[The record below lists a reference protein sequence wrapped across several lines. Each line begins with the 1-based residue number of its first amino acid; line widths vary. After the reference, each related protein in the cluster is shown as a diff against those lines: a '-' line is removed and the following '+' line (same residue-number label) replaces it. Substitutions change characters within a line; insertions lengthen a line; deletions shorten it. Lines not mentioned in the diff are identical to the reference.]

1 MLGSEY
7 QAGKQVI
14 AYGAEAKRLAFLAR
28 IDADLQLAIARCD
41 LFEEQRMS
49 GVGDIPR
56 LASLAESAVIAYGRI
71 AQGAGGRIPP
81 ELVSDLDDE
90 TRALHSWAM
99 ALRDKH
105 VGHSVNALNQT
116 LAIAVISDDG
126 GVRLRD
132 VFAMNLRVVLTD
144 DDMARLRTLSEAV
157 RIALAPHLETARE
170 RVIEALSP
178 DPAASLGNPQPQLD
192 LVSRDDFDY
201 EGTRGDV
208 RGMILIPVNLEE
220 QSYGDLDEPDAEAN
234 A

>member
-14 AYGAEAKRLAFLAR
+14 AYGVEAKRLAFLAR

-41 LFEEQRMS
+41 LFEEERVS
-49 GVGDIPR
+49 GSSDVPR

-116 LAIAVISDDG
+116 LTIAVISEDG
-126 GVRLRD
+126 EANLRE
-132 VFAMNLRVVLTD
+132 VFAMNLRVVLTA
-144 DDMARLRTLSEAV
+144 DDMVRLR
-157 RIALAPHLETARE
+157 ALAETVRRTLARHLETARE
-170 RVIEALSP
+170 CVIEALSP
-178 DPAASLGNPQPQLD
+178 DPAASLDNLQPQLD

-220 QSYGDLDEPDAEAN
+220 QSYGDLDDSDAEAN
-234 A
+234 G